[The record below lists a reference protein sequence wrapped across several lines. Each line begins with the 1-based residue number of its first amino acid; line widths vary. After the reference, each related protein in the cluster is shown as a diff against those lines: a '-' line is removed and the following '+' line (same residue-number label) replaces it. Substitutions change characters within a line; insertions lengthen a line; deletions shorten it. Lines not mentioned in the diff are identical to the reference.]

1 MSEMKQ
7 DYLRVVE
14 RVYAEAARQPDA
26 GLCCLPNA
34 VWRLPGLHYPQ
45 RMLEMNY
52 GCGSTVDPREV
63 REEDTV
69 LYVGV
74 GGGLELLQFAY
85 LIRRP
90 GGVIGVDPVAEM
102 RQAALEN
109 LRLAELL
116 NPWFRLEFVDIREG
130 NALALPLTD
139 SSVSVA
145 AQNCL
150 FNVFRESELR
160 QALAEIVRVLRPQG
174 RFFTSDPI
182 TPVPLPASLT
192 EDDRLRARCIS
203 GCTTLERYLE
213 LLGEAGFGRIEV
225 RARFPYR
232 VLTPA
237 EFPQLQEPV
246 LLESVEIV
254 AHKCAREADGP
265 AVFVGETVT
274 YIGSEPAWRDPVSG
288 TCLPRGVPMPVSRN
302 AARRLKQFPFIAY
315 TPPTWHAR
323 WTGCC

>member
-1 MSEMKQ
+1 MP

-14 RVYAEAARQPDA
+14 QVYAEAARQPDA
-26 GLCCLPNA
+26 NLCCWPGA
-34 VWRLPGLHYPQ
+34 VWQLPGLRYPQ

-63 REEDTV
+63 RQDDTV

-85 LIRRP
+85 LVRRP
-90 GGVIGVDPVAEM
+90 HGVIGVDPVAEM

-109 LRLAELL
+109 LRLAESL
-116 NPWFRLEFVDIREG
+116 NPWFRLDFVELRDG
-130 NALALPLTD
+130 NALSLPLPD
-139 SSVSVA
+139 GSVSVA

-160 QALAEIVRVLRPQG
+160 QALAEILRVLQPEG

-182 TPVPLPASLT
+182 TPVPLPLSLT
-192 EDDRLRARCIS
+192 DDDRLRARCIS
-203 GCTTLERYLE
+203 GCTTLEHYLE
-213 LLGEAGFGRIEV
+213 MLIDAGFGRVEV

-237 EFPQLQEPV
+237 EFPQLQQPV

-254 AHKCAREADGP
+254 AIKTAPAADGP

-274 YIGSEPAWRDPVSG
+274 YIGSEPGWHDAVTG
-288 TCLPRGVPMPVSRN
+288 TYLPRGLPMPVSRN
-302 AARRLKQFPFIAY
+302 AAQRLRQFPFLLY
-315 TPPTWHAR
+315 TQPTWHTR
-323 WTGCC
+323 TSPCC